1 MLLNVEQ
8 VKELLKVPQATAYQV
23 IRDLNKEL
31 NNKGYLT
38 IRGRV
43 EETYLRERYRL
54 EGVSE

>member
-8 VKELLKVPQATAYQV
+8 VKELLKVPQSTAYQV

-31 NNKGYLT
+31 NNEGYLT

-54 EGVSE
+54 ENVNE